1 MLDTWRHR
9 MRLLC
14 LALVVLRSVALLPVG
29 DANAWHRQARR
40 EVCLLPFPL
49 CDGLLPGESLQIHLW
64 EPSQR
69 ALFETASRQLHG
81 CIGMLLERPPSGADG
96 SPSYA
101 AVAPLLELREH
112 QPASG
117 GVWCSFTCVGA
128 VQLSAVELRTVVE
141 QRALDDESAESVLGR
156 ADDDGE
162 PFLIAQAVLLRE
174 EGSSVDHDS
183 ADDEEAFLSTEV
195 SRLHEEVNALRRRT
209 LELDREL
216 EQRAPLTASER
227 VTSGGDRPGSPP
239 PASDRVRFGYRLGPL
254 VGPYLS
260 VDELVRLRLDSLS
273 VRGVDEAPPPPGSPA
288 PNRLHELVG
297 TADDESLRRRVLSFV
312 AVEALHEHVRV
323 GALAH
328 EDTAARLQHARAA
341 LQARKAALA
350 AEVSMRDVL
359 AEAWSK

>member
-1 MLDTWRHR
+1 

-29 DANAWHRQARR
+29 DANAWYRQARR

-49 CDGLLPGESLQIHLW
+49 CDGLSPGEALQIHLC

-69 ALFETASRQLHG
+69 ALFEVASRQLHG
-81 CIGMLLERPPSGADG
+81 CVGMLLERPPSTADG
-96 SPSYA
+96 SRSYSA
-101 AVAPLLELREH
+101 IAPLLELREH

-128 VQLSAVELRTVVE
+128 VRLSAVELRTVAE
-141 QRALDDESAESVLGR
+141 QRALDDDAEFLGW
-156 ADDDGE
+156 AGDDGE
-162 PFLIAQAVLLRE
+162 PFLIAQAALLRE
-174 EGSSVDHDS
+174 EGSSVDYDS
-183 ADDEEAFLSTEV
+183 ADDEEAFLSAEV

-209 LELDREL
+209 LELDRKL
-216 EQRAPLTASER
+216 EQRSPLTASER
-227 VTSGGDRPGSPP
+227 VTSGGDRPDPPP

-260 VDELVRLRLDSLS
+260 LEELARLRLDALS

-288 PNRLHELVG
+288 PNRLHELLG
-297 TADDESLRRRVLSFV
+297 TADDESLRRRVLSFA
-312 AVEALHEHVRV
+312 AVEALHERVRV

-328 EDTAARLQHARAA
+328 EDTAPRLQHARAA
-341 LQARKAALA
+341 LQARKAALGT
-350 AEVSMRDVL
+350 EVSMRDVL
-359 AEAWSK
+359 AEARSK

>member
-1 MLDTWRHR
+1 
-9 MRLLC
+9 MRQLC
-14 LALVVLRSVALLPVG
+14 LALVVLRSVALLRPVG
-29 DANAWHRQARR
+29 DANAWHRQGRR

-49 CDGLLPGESLQIHLW
+49 CDGLLPGEALQIHLW
-64 EPSQR
+64 ERSQR
-69 ALFETASRQLHG
+69 ALFEASCQLHG
-81 CIGMLLERPPSGADG
+81 CIGMLLERPPSSADG

-112 QPASG
+112 QPTSG

-128 VQLSAVELRTVVE
+128 VRLSAVELRTAAE
-141 QRALDDESAESVLGR
+141 QRALDGGTAEAVAAAGCRPGR
-156 ADDDGE
+156 EEEYSE
-162 PFLIAQAVLLRE
+162 PFLVAQALLLRE
-174 EGSSVDHDS
+174 EGSSIDHDS
-183 ADDEEAFLSTEV
+183 ADDEDAFLSIEV
-195 SRLHEEVNALRRRT
+195 SRLHEEVNELRRRT

-216 EQRAPLTASER
+216 EHRAPLTASER
-227 VTSGGDRPGSPP
+227 ITSGGDRLGPPP
-239 PASDRVRFGYRLGPL
+239 PASDRVRYGYRLGPL

-273 VRGVDEAPPPPGSPA
+273 VRGVDEVPPPPGSPTS
-288 PNRLHELVG
+288 NRLHELIG
-297 TADDESLRRRVLSFV
+297 TADDESLRRRVLSFA

-328 EDTAARLQHARAA
+328 EDTAARLQHAHAA
-341 LQARKAALA
+341 LQARKKALA

>member
-1 MLDTWRHR
+1 MGGQAAAHR
-9 MRLLC
+9 SQACLC
-14 LALVVLRSVALLPVG
+14 LALVVLRSMALLPVG

-49 CDGLLPGESLQIHLW
+49 CDGLLPGEALQIHLW

-69 ALFETASRQLHG
+69 ALFVTASRYG
-81 CIGMLLERPPSGADG
+81 CVGMLLERPPSSADG

-128 VQLSAVELRTVVE
+128 VRLSAVELRTVAE
-141 QRALDDESAESVLGR
+141 QRALDDDAAESVLGR

-209 LELDREL
+209 LELDCEL

-227 VTSGGDRPGSPP
+227 VTSGGDRPGSP
-239 PASDRVRFGYRLGPL
+239 
-254 VGPYLS
+254 
-260 VDELVRLRLDSLS
+260 
-273 VRGVDEAPPPPGSPA
+273 A

-297 TADDESLRRRVLSFV
+297 TADDESLRRRALSFA

>member
-1 MLDTWRHR
+1 

-29 DANAWHRQARR
+29 DANAWYRQARR

-49 CDGLLPGESLQIHLW
+49 CDGLLPGEALQIHLC

-69 ALFETASRQLHG
+69 ALFEVASRQLHG
-81 CIGMLLERPPSGADG
+81 CVGMLLERPPSTADG
-96 SPSYA
+96 SRSYSA
-101 AVAPLLELREH
+101 LAPLLELREH

-128 VQLSAVELRTVVE
+128 VRLSAVELRTAAE
-141 QRALDDESAESVLGR
+141 QRALADDAEFLGW
-156 ADDDGE
+156 AGDDGE
-162 PFLIAQAVLLRE
+162 PFLIAQAALLRE
-174 EGSSVDHDS
+174 EGSSVDYDS
-183 ADDEEAFLSTEV
+183 ADDEEAFLSAEV

-209 LELDREL
+209 LELDRKL
-216 EQRAPLTASER
+216 EQRSQLTASER
-227 VTSGGDRPGSPP
+227 VTSGGDRPDPPP

-260 VDELVRLRLDSLS
+260 LEELARLRLDALS

-288 PNRLHELVG
+288 PNRLHELLG
-297 TADDESLRRRVLSFV
+297 TADDESLRRRVLSFA
-312 AVEALHEHVRV
+312 AVEALHERVRV

-328 EDTAARLQHARAA
+328 EDTAPRLQHAREA
-341 LQARKAALA
+341 LQARKAALGT
-350 AEVSMRDVL
+350 EVSMRDVL
-359 AEAWSK
+359 AEARSN

>member
-1 MLDTWRHR
+1 

-29 DANAWHRQARR
+29 DANAWQAGARR

-49 CDGLLPGESLQIHLW
+49 CDGLLPGEALQIHLC

-69 ALFETASRQLHG
+69 ALFEVASRQLHG
-81 CIGMLLERPPSGADG
+81 CVGMLLERPPSTADG
-96 SPSYA
+96 SRSYA
-101 AVAPLLELREH
+101 AIAPLLELREH

-128 VQLSAVELRTVVE
+128 VRLSAIELRTVAE
-141 QRALDDESAESVLGR
+141 QRALDDDAELLGR
-156 ADDDGE
+156 AGDDGE
-162 PFLIAQAVLLRE
+162 PFLIAQAALLRE
-174 EGSSVDHDS
+174 EGSSVDYDS
-183 ADDEEAFLSTEV
+183 ADDEEAFLSAEV
-195 SRLHEEVNALRRRT
+195 SRLHEEVNVLRRRT
-209 LELDREL
+209 LELDRKL
-216 EQRAPLTASER
+216 EQRSPLTASER
-227 VTSGGDRPGSPP
+227 VTSGGDRPGPPP

-260 VDELVRLRLDSLS
+260 LEELARLRLDALS

-288 PNRLHELVG
+288 PNRLHELFG
-297 TADDESLRRRVLSFV
+297 TADDESLRRRVLSFA
-312 AVEALHEHVRV
+312 AVEALHERVRV
-323 GALAH
+323 RALAH

-341 LQARKAALA
+341 LQARKAALG

-359 AEAWSK
+359 AEARGN

>member
-1 MLDTWRHR
+1 

-29 DANAWHRQARR
+29 DANAWYRLARR

-49 CDGLLPGESLQIHLW
+49 CDGLLPGEALQIHLC

-69 ALFETASRQLHG
+69 ALFEVASRQLHG
-81 CIGMLLERPPSGADG
+81 CVGMLLERPPSTADG
-96 SPSYA
+96 SRSYA
-101 AVAPLLELREH
+101 AIAPLLELREH

-128 VQLSAVELRTVVE
+128 VRLSAVELRTVAE
-141 QRALDDESAESVLGR
+141 QRALDDDAELLGR

-162 PFLIAQAVLLRE
+162 PFLIAQAALLRE
-174 EGSSVDHDS
+174 EGSSVDYDS
-183 ADDEEAFLSTEV
+183 ADDEEAFLSAEV

-209 LELDREL
+209 LELDRKL
-216 EQRAPLTASER
+216 EQRSPLTASER
-227 VTSGGDRPGSPP
+227 VTSGGDRPCPPP

-260 VDELVRLRLDSLS
+260 LEELARLRLDVLS

-288 PNRLHELVG
+288 PNRLHELLG
-297 TADDESLRRRVLSFV
+297 TADDESLRRRVLSFA
-312 AVEALHEHVRV
+312 AVEALHERVRV

-341 LQARKAALA
+341 LQARKAALG

-359 AEAWSK
+359 AEARSN

>member
-1 MLDTWRHR
+1 

-14 LALVVLRSVALLPVG
+14 VALVVLRSVALLLPVG
-29 DANAWHRQARR
+29 DANAWRRQARC

-49 CDGLLPGESLQIHLW
+49 CDGLLPGETLQVHLW

-69 ALFETASRQLHG
+69 ALFETASGQLHG
-81 CIGMLLERPPSGADG
+81 CIGMLLERPPSGAGG

-117 GVWCSFTCVGA
+117 GIWCSFTCVGA
-128 VQLSAVELRTVVE
+128 VRLSAVELRTVAE
-141 QRALDDESAESVLGR
+141 QHALDDDAAES

-174 EGSSVDHDS
+174 EGSSIDHDS

-195 SRLHEEVNALRRRT
+195 SRLHDEVNALRRRT

-297 TADDESLRRRVLSFV
+297 TADDESLRRRVLSFA